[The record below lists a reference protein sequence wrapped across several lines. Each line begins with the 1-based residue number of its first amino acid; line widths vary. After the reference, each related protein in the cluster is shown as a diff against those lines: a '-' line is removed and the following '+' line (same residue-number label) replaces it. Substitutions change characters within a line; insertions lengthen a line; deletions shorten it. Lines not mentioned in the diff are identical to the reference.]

1 MEIFGLILMML
12 VIFGLSVSVL
22 WTEFKGAPWIP
33 TPRWQVKRM
42 LDLAEVSPEDTLYD
56 LCCGDGRL
64 IVMVARKYGA
74 KAVGIEIDPLRYL
87 YCQFL
92 VTFWGLRDQVKVIRG
107 NIFDANLSDATVV
120 TCYLRQKTNN
130 KLEEKLIQELKPGTR
145 VVSNTF
151 IFPTVPA
158 VGGDDV
164 IRLYQFYPN
173 KYQGLKNTLNI
184 DETIAD

>member
-42 LDLAEVSPEDTLYD
+42 LDLAEVSSEDTLYD
-56 LCCGDGRL
+56 CGCGDGRL
-64 IVMVARKYGA
+64 ILMAARKYGA
-74 KAVGIEIDPLRYL
+74 NAVGIEIDPLRYF

-92 VTFWGLRDQVKVIRG
+92 VTFWGLRNQVKVIHG
-107 NIFDANLSDATVV
+107 NIFDADLSDATVV
-120 TCYLRQKTNN
+120 TCYLRQRTNN
-130 KLEEKLIQELKPGTR
+130 KLEEKLMRELTPGTR

-158 VGGDDV
+158 VGGDDQ
-164 IRLYQFYPN
+164 IRLYYFYPD
-173 KYQGLKNTLNI
+173 KDQGLKNIIENS
-184 DETIAD
+184 ESQ